1 MVWAYVMENDY
12 GAEKHNNTPIFKLV
26 NQLKIPEEQ
35 VVFDQD
41 NSRDE
46 FCKLLES
53 MGVGDK
59 LIIRSVEDLADDL
72 MNLITVFQKLTDK
85 EISL

>member
-85 EISL
+85 EN

>member
-35 VVFDQD
+35 VVFDRIAAGM
-41 NSRDE
+41 NSANFWRVW
-46 FCKLLES
+46 
-53 MGVGDK
+53 G
-59 LIIRSVEDLADDL
+59 RR
-72 MNLITVFQKLTDK
+72 
-85 EISL
+85 